1 MANFTQEL
9 KELLP
14 IDRIERLDAVF
25 SLLNRRRT
33 VIGPHIDKVIFRYV
47 TDIDLRQLYCKKT
60 RCSLAAVLAGIEA
73 LEKSGKKLLLGK

>member
-14 IDRIERLDAVF
+14 IDRIERLNAVF

-33 VIGPHIDKVIFRYV
+33 VMGPHIDKAIFRYV
-47 TDIDLRQLYCKKT
+47 TDNDLRALYCKKT
-60 RCSLAAVLAGIEA
+60 RRSLTMVLSGIAA
-73 LEKSGKKLLLGK
+73 LEKSEKKTSKK